1 MLDEQRLTDQI
12 DAVARVVG
20 LDTMQEL
27 EAFFND
33 ALDYLY
39 RASGQQAK
47 DRRAAAKQNHEDTV
61 RDLIFELP
69 SLPDYPEG
77 F

>member
-12 DAVARVVG
+12 DAVAQVVG
-20 LDTMQEL
+20 LDTTQEL
-27 EAFFND
+27 EAFFSA

-39 RASGQQAK
+39 VASGRQAK
-47 DRRAAAKQNHEDTV
+47 DRRAAAKQNHEDTA
-61 RDLIFELP
+61 RDLIGELP
-69 SLPDYPEG
+69 SLPDYPKG

>member
-1 MLDEQRLTDQI
+1 
-12 DAVARVVG
+12 
-20 LDTMQEL
+20 MQEL
-27 EAFFND
+27 EEFFND